1 MRIFLPVKFRKYE
14 ITERKG
20 NGQMDNL
27 QIFNNEN
34 FGTIR
39 TVYLSGEPWFVAKD
53 ICDCLEIGNSRQ
65 ALSRIDEDEKGVIL
79 NDTPGGQQN
88 LSAVNEYGLYNLI
101 LSSRKP
107 EAKEFKRWITH
118 DVIPAIRKTGG
129 YIGGADTMSDDEIM
143 AKALLIGKRTIEQQQ
158 LRIQN
163 LEIKNSELTVSNT
176 VMRPKA
182 DYFDELVDRNLLT
195 NIRETAKQLRV
206 GQKVFV
212 NFLLDKKYLYRD
224 LKGKLMPYAGK
235 GDGLFEVKECF
246 NDKTRWSGVQ
256 VLITP
261 KGREVFRLL
270 CAGLTA

>member
-1 MRIFLPVKFRKYE
+1 M
-14 ITERKG
+14 
-20 NGQMDNL
+20 NDL
-27 QIFNNEN
+27 QIFENER
-34 FGTIR
+34 FGRVRTIEQN
-39 TVYLSGEPWFVAKD
+39 GEPWFIARDV
-53 ICDCLEIGNSRQ
+53 CECLSIGKYRDAVSR
-65 ALSRIDEDEKGVIL
+65 LEEDERGSVEV
-79 NDTPGGQQN
+79 DTPGGKQGMT
-88 LSAVNEYGLYNLI
+88 AINEYGLYNLI

-118 DVIPAIRKTGG
+118 EVIPAIRKTGG
-129 YIGGADTMSDDEIM
+129 YIGGVENLSDDEIM

-163 LEIKNSELTVSNT
+163 LEIKNSKLSVSNT
-176 VMRPKA
+176 IMRPKA

-256 VLITP
+256 VLVTP

-270 CAGLTA
+270 CAGLSA

>member
-1 MRIFLPVKFRKYE
+1 M
-14 ITERKG
+14 
-20 NGQMDNL
+20 NNL
-27 QIFNNEN
+27 QIFNNEK
-34 FGTIR
+34 FGSIR
-39 TVYLSGEPWFVAKD
+39 TVEVNNDPYFVGKD
-53 ICDCLEIGNSRQ
+53 VAEILGYSNPSKAISMHVDEEDKEFVMMNIANSQ
-65 ALSRIDEDEKGVIL
+65 NG
-79 NDTPGGQQN
+79 N
-88 LSAVNEYGLYNLI
+88 LSIGQTKTAVINESGLYSLI
-101 LSSRKP
+101 LSSKLP
-107 EAKEFKRWITH
+107 TAKEFKRWITH
-118 DVIPAIRKTGG
+118 EVIPAIRKTGG
-129 YIGGADTMSDDEIM
+129 YIAGAENLSDDEIM

-195 NIRETAKQLRV
+195 NFRETAKQLGI
-206 GQKVFV
+206 GQKAFV
-212 NFLLDKKYLYRD
+212 NFLLVKKYVYRD
-224 LKGKLMPYAGK
+224 KKGKLMPYAGK

-270 CAGLTA
+270 CGGLSA

>member
-1 MRIFLPVKFRKYE
+1 M
-14 ITERKG
+14 
-20 NGQMDNL
+20 NNL
-27 QIFNNEN
+27 QIFNNEK
-34 FGTIR
+34 FGSIR
-39 TVYLSGEPWFVAKD
+39 TVEVNNDPYFVGKD
-53 ICDCLEIGNSRQ
+53 VAEILGYSNPSKAISMHVDEEDKEFVMMNIANSQ
-65 ALSRIDEDEKGVIL
+65 NG
-79 NDTPGGQQN
+79 N
-88 LSAVNEYGLYNLI
+88 LSIGQTKTAVINESGLYSLI
-101 LSSRKP
+101 LSSKLP
-107 EAKEFKRWITH
+107 TAKEFKRWITH
-118 DVIPAIRKTGG
+118 EVIPAIRKTGG
-129 YIGGADTMSDDEIM
+129 YIGGVENMSDDEIM

-256 VLITP
+256 VLVTP

-270 CAGLTA
+270 CAGLSA

>member
-1 MRIFLPVKFRKYE
+1 M
-14 ITERKG
+14 
-20 NGQMDNL
+20 NDL
-27 QIFNNEN
+27 QIFENER
-34 FGTIR
+34 FGRVRTIEQN
-39 TVYLSGEPWFVAKD
+39 GEPWFIARDV
-53 ICDCLEIGNSRQ
+53 CECLSIGKYRDAVSR
-65 ALSRIDEDEKGVIL
+65 LEEDERGSVEV
-79 NDTPGGQQN
+79 DTPGGRQGMT
-88 LSAVNEYGLYNLI
+88 AINEYGLYNLI

-118 DVIPAIRKTGG
+118 EVIPAIRKTGG
-129 YIGGADTMSDDEIM
+129 YISGAKEMSDEEIM

-163 LEIKNSELTVSNT
+163 LEVTNSKLSVSNT
-176 VMRPKA
+176 IMRPKA

-256 VLITP
+256 VLVTP

-270 CAGLTA
+270 CAGLSA

>member
-1 MRIFLPVKFRKYE
+1 M
-14 ITERKG
+14 
-20 NGQMDNL
+20 NNL

-39 TVYLSGEPWFVAKD
+39 TVNRDGEPWFVAKD
-53 ICDCLEIGNSRQ
+53 VCDCLDVGNSRQ
-65 ALSRIDEDEKGVIL
+65 ALSRLDGDEKGVIL
-79 NDTPGGQQN
+79 SDTPGGQQN
-88 LSAVNEYGLYNLI
+88 LSAVTEYGLYSLI

-118 DVIPAIRKTGG
+118 EVIPAIRKTGG

-143 AKALLIGKRTIEQQQ
+143 AKALLIGKRTIEQQKIK
-158 LRIQN
+158 IQN
-163 LEIKNSELTVSNT
+163 LEVKNSELSVANH
-176 VMRPKA
+176 VLQPKA

-235 GDGLFEVKECF
+235 GDGLFEIKECF

>member
-1 MRIFLPVKFRKYE
+1 M
-14 ITERKG
+14 
-20 NGQMDNL
+20 NNL
-27 QIFNNEN
+27 QIFENER
-34 FGTIR
+34 FGRVRTIEQN
-39 TVYLSGEPWFVAKD
+39 GEPWFIARDV
-53 ICDCLEIGNSRQ
+53 CECLSIGKYRDAVSR
-65 ALSRIDEDEKGVIL
+65 LEEDERGSVEV
-79 NDTPGGQQN
+79 DTPGGRQGMT
-88 LSAVNEYGLYNLI
+88 AINEYGLYNLI

-118 DVIPAIRKTGG
+118 EVIPAIRKTGG
-129 YIGGADTMSDDEIM
+129 YISGAKEMSDEEIM

-163 LEIKNSELTVSNT
+163 LEVTNSKLSVSNT
-176 VMRPKA
+176 IMRPKA

-256 VLITP
+256 VLVTP

-270 CAGLTA
+270 CAGLSA

>member
-1 MRIFLPVKFRKYE
+1 MNSLMTIENVRGYLDPANGTAYLNAEDVARGFGFTQTKNGAEYIRWETVNGYLRGFGFSQHVGKDNFLPENMVYRLGFKASNETAQKF
-14 ITERKG
+14 
-20 NGQMDNL
+20 
-27 QIFNNEN
+27 
-34 FGTIR
+34 
-39 TVYLSGEPWFVAKD
+39 
-53 ICDCLEIGNSRQ
+53 Q
-65 ALSRIDEDEKGVIL
+65 ALLADE
-79 NDTPGGQQN
+79 
-88 LSAVNEYGLYNLI
+88 
-101 LSSRKP
+101 
-107 EAKEFKRWITH
+107 
-118 DVIPAIRKTGG
+118 VIPAIRKTGG
-129 YIGGADTMSDDEIM
+129 YISGVENLSDDEIM

-176 VMRPKA
+176 VMQPKA

-256 VLITP
+256 VLVTP

>member
-1 MRIFLPVKFRKYE
+1 M
-14 ITERKG
+14 
-20 NGQMDNL
+20 NNL
-27 QIFNNEN
+27 QIFKSEK
-34 FGTIR
+34 FGSIR
-39 TVYLSGEPWFVAKD
+39 TVEVNNEAYFVGKD
-53 ICDCLEIGNSRQ
+53 VADILGYSNPRKALADHVDAEDKTDGVTIRDSIGREQNP
-65 ALSRIDEDEKGVIL
+65 IL
-79 NDTPGGQQN
+79 I
-88 LSAVNEYGLYNLI
+88 NESGLYSLI
-101 LSSRKP
+101 LRSQLP
-107 EAKEFKRWITH
+107 TAKEFKRWITH
-118 DVIPAIRKTGG
+118 EVIPAIRKTGG
-129 YIGGADTMSDDEIM
+129 YIAGTENLSDDEIM

-261 KGREVFRLL
+261 KGREVFRML

>member
-1 MRIFLPVKFRKYE
+1 M
-14 ITERKG
+14 
-20 NGQMDNL
+20 NNL
-27 QIFNNEN
+27 QIFKSEK
-34 FGTIR
+34 FGSIR
-39 TVYLSGEPWFVAKD
+39 TVEVNNEAYFVGKD
-53 ICDCLEIGNSRQ
+53 VADILGYSNPRKALADHVDAEDKTDGVTIRDSIGREQNP
-65 ALSRIDEDEKGVIL
+65 IL
-79 NDTPGGQQN
+79 I
-88 LSAVNEYGLYNLI
+88 NESGLYSLI
-101 LSSRKP
+101 LRSQLP
-107 EAKEFKRWITH
+107 TAKEFKRWITH
-118 DVIPAIRKTGG
+118 EVIPAIRKTGG
-129 YIGGADTMSDDEIM
+129 YIGGTDTMSDDEIM

-158 LRIQN
+158 LRIQD
-163 LEIKNSELTVSNT
+163 LEVTNSKLSVSNT
-176 VMRPKA
+176 IMRPKA

-256 VLITP
+256 VLVTP

-270 CAGLTA
+270 CAGLSA

>member
-1 MRIFLPVKFRKYE
+1 M
-14 ITERKG
+14 
-20 NGQMDNL
+20 NNL
-27 QIFNNEN
+27 QIFENER
-34 FGTIR
+34 FGRVRTIEQN
-39 TVYLSGEPWFVAKD
+39 GEPWFIARDV
-53 ICDCLEIGNSRQ
+53 CECLSIGKYRDAVSR
-65 ALSRIDEDEKGVIL
+65 LEEDERGSVEV
-79 NDTPGGQQN
+79 DTPGGRQGMT
-88 LSAVNEYGLYNLI
+88 AINEYGLYNLI

-118 DVIPAIRKTGG
+118 EVIPAIRKTGG
-129 YIGGADTMSDDEIM
+129 YIGGVENLSDDEIM

-158 LRIQN
+158 LRIQD
-163 LEIKNSELTVSNT
+163 LEVTNSKLSVSNT
-176 VMRPKA
+176 IMRPKA

-195 NIRETAKQLRV
+195 NIRETAKQLHV
-206 GQKVFV
+206 KQNVFV
-212 NFLLDKKYLYRD
+212 QFLINKKYLYRD